1 METGARRARRE
12 RVAYASLDPQKRSCV
27 RTHGSCMFLC
37 MKMCEK
43 SSADCWRHSKVC
55 TTRHAAPFRVIHT
68 CKTLCALSTYTQT
81 LSVNF
86 VHGNGNT
93 QYTCVS
99 YTMMKSVLLRR
110 MPSLN
115 DQSKLK
121 GECTD
126 VKSGC
131 GTTV

>member
-1 METGARRARRE
+1 MHACLNKDVCDCSAAQRALWQDLELIFRRLLQHGNRRARRE
-12 RVAYASLDPQKRSCV
+12 RVAYASPDPQKRSCV

-43 SSADCWRHSKVC
+43 SSGDCWRHSKVC

-68 CKTLCALSTYTQT
+68 CKTLCDCALSTYTQT

-93 QYTCVS
+93 HAC
-99 YTMMKSVLLRR
+99 RIR
-110 MPSLN
+110 
-115 DQSKLK
+115 
-121 GECTD
+121 
-126 VKSGC
+126 
-131 GTTV
+131 